1 MRRIIDFTIA
11 PGRGSVN
18 IGSGC
23 VGIIEM
29 RRICARK
36 AYGRG
41 KAGVDGVEPSQI
53 TGTPGERANNP
64 GAMPGKSVI
73 VKFLN
78 IF

>member
-18 IGSGC
+18 IGSGD
-23 VGIIEM
+23 EK